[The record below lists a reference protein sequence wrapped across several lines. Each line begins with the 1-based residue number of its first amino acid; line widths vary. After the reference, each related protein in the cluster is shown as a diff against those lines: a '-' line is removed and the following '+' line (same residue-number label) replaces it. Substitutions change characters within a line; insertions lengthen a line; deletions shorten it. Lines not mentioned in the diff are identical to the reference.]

1 MFIKDR
7 NVKYLFKSCYWEKLK
22 LSNIQS
28 SKFKKYVTKSVL
40 GELQSTQLSL
50 HFINTR
56 GLEVKMCAT
65 FLLFLF
71 QKSSCVLLIK
81 NIIFNKN
88 KTQSIMTNL
97 VLQLVQ
103 QSQLKIKT
111 VMSMSWSPR
120 NKKEGIFCDIN
131 LVTRKL
137 L

>member
-7 NVKYLFKSCYWEKLK
+7 NVKYLLKSCYWEKLK

-40 GELQSTQLSL
+40 GELQFTQLSL
-50 HFINTR
+50 NFINTR

-81 NIIFNKN
+81 IIIFNKN

-103 QSQLKIKT
+103 QSQLKTKT

-120 NKKEGIFCDIN
+120 NKKEGIFCAVN

>member
-7 NVKYLFKSCYWEKLK
+7 NVKYLLKSCYWEKLK

-40 GELQSTQLSL
+40 GELQFTQLSL
-50 HFINTR
+50 NFINTR

-81 NIIFNKN
+81 IIIFNKN

-120 NKKEGIFCDIN
+120 NEKEGIFYAVN

>member
-7 NVKYLFKSCYWEKLK
+7 NVKYLLKSCYWEKLK

-28 SKFKKYVTKSVL
+28 SKFKKCVTKSVL
-40 GELQSTQLSL
+40 GELQFTQLSL
-50 HFINTR
+50 NFINTR

-81 NIIFNKN
+81 IIIFNKN

-103 QSQLKIKT
+103 QSQLKTKT

-120 NKKEGIFCDIN
+120 NKKEGIFCAVN